1 MYKKIL
7 IAYDRS
13 EGGRAALDEGLC
25 LAKALGSE
33 CGILWVV
40 PPVPYFFFDIG
51 REIEMQQER
60 EEAFLAEIE
69 KDVESASRRW
79 GHAATVARKTGSPA
93 FEIVRFAEEK
103 GFDLIVLGHSGHYGA
118 WARALGSVAARVS
131 EEAGCAILIARIPN
145 PPGEGSSTAE
155 ESGGRIKA
163 SSSDKGFRAGSPE
176 SPTAHGV
183 PPGRS

>member
-7 IAYDRS
+7 VAYDRS
-13 EGGRAALDEGLC
+13 EGGRTALDEGLC
-25 LAKALGSE
+25 LARSLGSE
-33 CGILWVV
+33 CGVLWVV

-79 GHAATVARKTGSPA
+79 GHSATLARKTGSPA

-103 GFDLIVLGHSGHYGA
+103 GFELIVLGHSGHFGA
-118 WARALGSVAARVS
+118 WGRALGSVAARVS
-131 EEAGCAILIARIPN
+131 EEAACAVLIARVPRSV
-145 PPGEGSSTAE
+145 GTAQAGA
-155 ESGGRIKA
+155 ESRDKA
-163 SSSDKGFRAGSPE
+163 GTMADPATTRD
-176 SPTAHGV
+176 V
-183 PPGRS
+183 PPARS

>member
-1 MYKKIL
+1 MYKRIL
-7 IAYDRS
+7 VAYDRS

-25 LAKALGSE
+25 LAKSLGSE
-33 CGILWVV
+33 CQVLWVV

-79 GHAATVARKTGSPA
+79 GHSAGVVRKTGSPA

-103 GFDLIVLGHSGHYGA
+103 GFDLIVLGHSGHYGT

-131 EEAGCAILIARIPN
+131 EEAACAVLIARMPKS
-145 PPGEGSSTAE
+145 PGEGS
-155 ESGGRIKA
+155 
-163 SSSDKGFRAGSPE
+163 
-176 SPTAHGV
+176 PTAAE
-183 PPGRS
+183 PGSKTKAISAG